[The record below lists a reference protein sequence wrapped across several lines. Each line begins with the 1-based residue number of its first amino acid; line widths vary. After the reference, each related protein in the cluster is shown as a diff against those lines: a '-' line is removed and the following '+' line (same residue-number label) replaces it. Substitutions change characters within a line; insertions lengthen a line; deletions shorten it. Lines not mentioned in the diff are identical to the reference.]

1 MSESPSDS
9 RGPGHGQQAEVF
21 RRRLMARCD
30 GPVTVRINNNTSTL
44 VSVRPGNPP
53 VLSVHQIF
61 LTCGDD
67 VIRALAQYV
76 RRPTDHCRRVLRR
89 FIAEREGQIAS
100 EARRPV
106 RLNLRSR
113 GRVYDLHA
121 LAEQVKA
128 EHFGPELRVH
138 ITWGRGSRQRRGPR
152 RHIVFGSFEHR
163 SRVIRI
169 HPVLDSADV
178 PEFFVRFVIF
188 HEMLHAVLDP
198 EHDADG
204 RRYVHTPEFRRL
216 ERQHPDYHRAMQ
228 WEAEF
233 MRGGA

>member
-1 MSESPSDS
+1 MSELPSDS
-9 RGPGHGQQAEVF
+9 CSGSHAWQLESF
-21 RRRLMARCD
+21 RRRLTERCG
-30 GPVTVRINNNTSTL
+30 GPVVVRVNNNTSTL

-53 VLSVHQIF
+53 VLSVHRIF
-61 LTCGDD
+61 LMCGDD

-76 RRPTDHCRRVLRR
+76 RRPTDHCRRILRR
-89 FIAEREGQIAS
+89 FIREREATIGTAS
-100 EARRPV
+100 PRPP
-106 RLNLRSR
+106 RLTLRAR

-138 ITWGRGSRQRRGPR
+138 ITWGRGSTRRRSPR

-188 HEMLHAVLDP
+188 HEMLHAMLDP

-204 RRYVHTPEFRRL
+204 RRYVHTPEFRRR
-216 ERQHPDYHRAMQ
+216 ERQHPDYHRARE
-228 WEAEF
+228 WENAF
-233 MRGGA
+233 MRGDV